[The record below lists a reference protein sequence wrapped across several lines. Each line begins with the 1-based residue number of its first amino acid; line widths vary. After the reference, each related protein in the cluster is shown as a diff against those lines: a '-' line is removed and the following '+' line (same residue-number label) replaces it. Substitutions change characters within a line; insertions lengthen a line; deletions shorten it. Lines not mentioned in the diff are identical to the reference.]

1 MKPEEVKMEDSYFL
15 YNDSEIKNN
24 EEYQSPY

>member
-1 MKPEEVKMEDSYFL
+1 MKPEKAEMEDSYL
-15 YNDSEIKNN
+15 LHNDNEIKNN